1 MQRLREKFQQVRSV
15 LLLGIPSARK
25 QHIAHFL
32 YRSATCTLKIPFC
45 REILADILAR
55 ILLFLSFN
63 IRKLRICYR
72 KENRPLW
79 LPAIS
84 LKKIT
89 D

>member
-55 ILLFLSFN
+55 ILLFCHSILESYEFATEK
-63 IRKLRICYR
+63 RTVLF
-72 KENRPLW
+72 
-79 LPAIS
+79 AFQQS
-84 LKKIT
+84 V
-89 D
+89 